1 MMKIIIPLILLAF
14 LCSCGTPG
22 AIHVAKDES
31 ESFKTAYEDARLK
44 KLSNDND
51 PLLRDIYKR
60 LRRSN
65 IDIFKEGIGITL
77 LNDQNNEKLH
87 YFMVNI
93 RPSEIV
99 FDEKDTTPDQRFSH
113 VLMNYYPKYLK
124 FIKKE
129 DLERDDIEGLALG
142 VYWPVRDF
150 SQCNTYGG
158 FIEYIHIYFPKE
170 DIWDMN
176 DGRKSFVD
184 VVQDAEII
192 TSLDL
197 KPAKNVRPVF

>member
-1 MMKIIIPLILLAF
+1 MKNIILLILAVF
-14 LCSCGTPG
+14 LCSCATGT
-22 AIHVAKDES
+22 IHVAKDES
-31 ESFKTAYEDARLK
+31 DSFKTMYEDAGLK
-44 KLSNDND
+44 KLSNDSD
-51 PLLRDIYKR
+51 PLLRDIYRR

-77 LNDQNNEKLH
+77 LKDQNNERLH

-99 FDEKDTTPDQRFSH
+99 FDEKSTTPEQRFSH

-124 FIKKE
+124 FVRKE
-129 DLERDDIEGLALG
+129 DLQRDDIEGLALG

-170 DIWDMN
+170 DIYDMI
-176 DGRKSFVD
+176 DGKKNFVD
-184 VVQDAEII
+184 VVQETEVI

-197 KPAKNVRPVF
+197 KPAQNIRPVF